1 MKLDLV
7 RSERKENVE
16 LRLKKRNEIIANNN
30 DLFQIIK
37 TEAGKWK
44 KAEIEKLN
52 RKRART
58 A

>member
-1 MKLDLV
+1 MKFDLV

-37 TEAGKWK
+37 TEAEKWK
-44 KAEIEKLN
+44 KSEIEKLN

-58 A
+58 T